1 MDLIT
6 RFSEEINQLLDSAR
20 ALLEENAGDSI
31 NVKDIEA
38 RESLISQLMSIS
50 TLLPDI
56 ANKVENALSRAKT
69 NHSRDLTM
77 VGSILDRLKKKDD
90 VVNSEPN
97 DIQCNIIANNDA
109 SWTTVTRKKQP
120 DAKPMS
126 RLGTT
131 SRSYAVATV
140 AANPSPSKNVV
151 STVHSGVH
159 SGVPA
164 PKYTKIK
171 FTEALSVPAISVP
184 TFDYVKQDGELY
196 YVESADHFAFKI
208 CGHML
213 HGNIGMIYTDEKS
226 PEKIKDCKFAD
237 SCMKRDKC
245 DYYHDPVK
253 FAGSKDH
260 RNFIASA
267 WLYAPPNSHYKNRPR
282 SRRFG
287 SREYLDTD
295 IVGLQ
300 EEEIIRFHDQAMH
313 DLLCSILL
321 SKAYAPS

>member
-20 ALLEENAGDSI
+20 TLLEENAGDSI

-38 RESLISQLMSIS
+38 RESLINQLMSIT

-56 ANKVENALSRAKT
+56 TNKVENALSRAKT

-77 VGSILDRLKKKDD
+77 VGSIMDRLKKKDEMI
-90 VVNSEPN
+90 VNSGSNGVSDNEV
-97 DIQCNIIANNDA
+97 

-140 AANPSPSKNVV
+140 AANPTLLKN
-151 STVHSGVH
+151 VHSGVH
-159 SGVPA
+159 SGAPT

-171 FTEALSVPAISVP
+171 FTEALSLPAISVP
-184 TFDYVKQDGELY
+184 TFEYVKQDGELY

-300 EEEIIRFHDQAMH
+300 EEEIIRFHDQTMH